1 MKEKKRK
8 EKKRKKKEVEKRECE
23 KNTRAQKKEEKKE
36 IVTLFLYTR
45 KAQNRHRI
53 HRVVAVYPVT
63 NGTEFRWQ
71 IFFLSTMLKNIWKN
85 SRRYRLVERQRV
97 RNAFETYLLLLFAQF
112 ISVSPT
118 LTPVFRRGNDVPLN
132 AAVPRERER
141 RRSRF
146 KRGEDT
152 QRDLPDP
159 ANEKLSQVERKKS
172 IHATKWSNK

>member
-1 MKEKKRK
+1 M
-8 EKKRKKKEVEKRECE
+8 EKRECE

-45 KAQNRHRI
+45 KAQNRRRI

-112 ISVSPT
+112 FYAQFISVSPT
-118 LTPVFRRGNDVPLN
+118 LTPVFYRGNDVPLN